1 MNARP
6 MLRFTG
12 RTVLALF
19 VGFFGVIFLVNGAFI
34 WFATQSWH
42 GLDTDDAYRKG
53 LDYNATLARAEAQK
67 VLGWRAEVSL
77 DGARP
82 VVRLFDRDGRPLGGL
97 AVTGVARRPVD
108 EHADRALVLVG
119 YGDGAYRADSDLPA
133 HGQWDLRVEVA
144 RRDGPPFLIEQRLW
158 LPPQNH
164 G

>member
-6 MLRFTG
+6 EFRFTG

-19 VGFFGVIFLVNGAFI
+19 IGFFGVVFVVNGVFV
-34 WFATQSWH
+34 WQATDTWR
-42 GLDTDDAYRKG
+42 GLDTPDAYVKG
-53 LDYNATLARAEAQK
+53 LAWNATLERAAAQK
-67 VLGWRAEVSL
+67 ALGWQIEVSL

-119 YGDGAYRADSDLPA
+119 SGDGAYRADSDLPA

-158 LPPQNH
+158 LPPNNQ